1 MKRKLTSGVFVLA
14 LSMAATSTF
23 YSCKD
28 YDEDRNVEIQEQ
40 YTSLQQELSQKIND
54 LQTKI
59 NAIKS
64 CDCDPTELANLRTE
78 FNNLLAEYAKIS
90 KLEEYAKTSD
100 LADYARL
107 VELNKY
113 MQIDSLE
120 NWLTTN
126 NYLKDGEV
134 DLSAY
139 LKTADLDGLIDEYGF
154 ITDAALDN
162 YYTKAEI
169 TTLLSQ
175 ISCDCNGNVVVNDEL
190 AKNLNIQINGEDG
203 IVSQIAGL
211 TSRISSLE
219 TKVANI
225 QKVISEMVTGII
237 VQSTYNPVL
246 GTASFPVDIQTN
258 IVAAYASQ
266 VAVAGQFPSEEGS
279 SNNITTGLNEWEA
292 QNLGYTPISLRAR
305 SILVSGDGKEGNA
318 GKVYLTVNP
327 SSVDFTGKS
336 VSLVTSQDNAAPI
349 SLSALAK
356 SDEELSFGYTRA
368 ADNGFY
374 EAKATLKASDVSDAM
389 LDVSRMTG
397 LAKSVY
403 NDFKTSKSVD
413 WSNVAGT
420 IYNELSS
427 ESLKAYG
434 VKASYSTIGADG
446 SSKTANVYSD
456 YKIAAFSIPCLSYN
470 LVDKINGKLGKIP
483 VDLKLDLSDL
493 DLGLDDLYI
502 SEVSYPESFGEL
514 APINVVVNV
523 TVHGQAGESVKIPKF
538 DETTGEIVKD
548 ESRNIVY
555 QTITLDEN
563 GDGTATV
570 SLEDIQASLNNYTGE
585 AKTAIDNM
593 VKDVNNKLASVSGNV
608 TGEVS
613 KYIDKVN
620 TYLSKLNS
628 LDKRLNSLLNNVGT
642 LLQPVLLYSTGDSY
656 HTPSAIW
663 GAYTTVKK
671 STTDGAIMLYPTS
684 YSAELLAPAYKKYVA
699 VANVYTADY
708 SASAQ
713 GGDAAC
719 LTALKNAN
727 SNGGGI
733 NEVIDGSQ
741 YYVPFSGD
749 AGYIYE
755 IVYSAV
761 DYNGYVNTL
770 RYWIK
775 VTE

>member
-78 FNNLLAEYAKIS
+78 FNNLLAAYAKIADLAEYAKKTDLDAYATLT
-90 KLEEYAKTSD
+90 KLNE
-100 LADYARL
+100 
-107 VELNKY
+107 
-113 MQIDSLE
+113 
-120 NWLTTN
+120 
-126 NYLKDGEV
+126 YLKITDLDAELKKLGYEKGSV

-139 LKTADLDGLIDEYGF
+139 LKAADLDSLINEYGF
-154 ITDAALDN
+154 LTDDALNN
-162 YYTKAEI
+162 YYTKEEI
-169 TTLLSQ
+169 DSKLSD
-175 ISCDCNGNVVVNDEL
+175 IKCDCNGNVVVDDEL
-190 AKNLNIQINGEDG
+190 AKKLNIQINGEDG

-292 QNLGYTPISLRAR
+292 QNLGYTPISLGAR

-483 VDLKLDLSDL
+483 VDLKLPYS

-523 TVHGQAGESVKIPKF
+523 TVHGQAGDSVKIPKF
-538 DETTGEIVKD
+538 YETTGEVVRD
-548 ESRNIVY
+548 TNRNNEIVY
-555 QTITLDEN
+555 QTITFDAN

-642 LLQPVLLYSTGDSY
+642 LLQPVLLYSTGDGY
-656 HTPSAIW
+656 QTPSAIW

-713 GGDAAC
+713 GGNAAC
-719 LTALKNAN
+719 LKALKDAN